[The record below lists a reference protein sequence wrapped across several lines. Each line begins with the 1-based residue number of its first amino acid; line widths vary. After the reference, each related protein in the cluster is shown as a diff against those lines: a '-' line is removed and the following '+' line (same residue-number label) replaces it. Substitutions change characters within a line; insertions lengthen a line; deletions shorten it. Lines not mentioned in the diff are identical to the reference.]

1 MFYWALKHSC
11 LKLQRVSCSV
21 SIPIPIQISVPF
33 SVPICVPIYILTHK
47 KNPSFFYQRI
57 QNIHN
62 INNIK
67 NIHNIKN
74 KKNEDF
80 YFDYDEDQK
89 ILERIQNDEMEN
101 VLDITDEKNF
111 LKIKK
116 KYLKLL
122 KKYHPDAY
130 LNEQNEFRKKN
141 KEEIFRQIYKR
152 YKAINKENIESYES
166 DESYES
172 EFENY
177 DNVYNNVYDNDRD
190 RIYESTYEE
199 EDDRK
204 ERMERYKRYAE
215 GKRTDISNINVEAY
229 TLASIC
235 VVFVGVFFLCLYLPF
250 NVKPDKEEFYEYDEK
265 RKIEIVS
272 CFYNPVLQRYEYFP
286 KTFSPP
292 LPDQLYY
299 FYKTNF
305 PNLPIDENIL
315 KINRFEIIKL
325 PKNKAKKAR
334 LVYDNTH
341 NELIYIKRKKIKET

>member
-1 MFYWALKHSC
+1 MFCWALKHSR
-11 LKLQRVSCSV
+11 LKLQKVSGSISVPISV
-21 SIPIPIQISVPF
+21 SISNTISNTIPIQTSFPF
-33 SVPICVPIYILTHK
+33 SVPICVPICIVTHK
-47 KNPSFFYQRI
+47 KDYPFFYQRI
-57 QNIHN
+57 QNIHS
-62 INNIK
+62 
-67 NIHNIKN
+67 

-80 YFDYDEDQK
+80 YFDYGEDQK
-89 ILERIQNDEMEN
+89 ILERIRNDEMEN
-101 VLDITDEKNF
+101 VLEITDDKNF

-130 LNEQNEFRKKN
+130 LNEQNELRKKN
-141 KEEIFRQIYKR
+141 KEEIFLQIYKR
-152 YKAINKENIESYES
+152 YKAINKENIESFEPFESYES
-166 DESYES
+166 SES

-177 DNVYNNVYDNDRD
+177 GNVYDNDSD
-190 RIYESTYEE
+190 RIYESAYEE

-215 GKRTDISNINVEAY
+215 GKRTDISNVNVEAY

-235 VVFVGVFFLCLYLPF
+235 AVFVGVFFLCLYLPF
-250 NVKPDKEEFYEYDEK
+250 NIKPDKEEFYEYNEK
-265 RKIEIVS
+265 RKIEIVP

-305 PNLPIDENIL
+305 PDLPIDENIL
-315 KINRFEIIKL
+315 KINHFEVIKL

-334 LVYDNTH
+334 LVYDNKH
-341 NELIYIKRKKIKET
+341 NQLIYIKRKKIKET